1 MSYTLGYNT
10 PVVDASSCR
19 SLFECIQI
27 CEIRDS
33 KITFRKRPLPVNNPL
48 THTNGLTESVAKLR
62 NIFEITKLLS
72 KKGEEKD
79 CFFDM

>member
-33 KITFRKRPLPVNNPL
+33 KITFRKRPYQ
-48 THTNGLTESVAKLR
+48 
-62 NIFEITKLLS
+62 
-72 KKGEEKD
+72 
-79 CFFDM
+79 

>member
-27 CEIRDS
+27 CEIYKSNVRYENKFIINES
-33 KITFRKRPLPVNNPL
+33 KYTDI
-48 THTNGLTESVAKLR
+48 
-62 NIFEITKLLS
+62 
-72 KKGEEKD
+72 
-79 CFFDM
+79 